1 MKEKKKTV
9 FDKLWKWFCNKI
21 WYIFL
26 LGISTVYVFYYR
38 YEIYELKELNA
49 RSLIFIIWLILL
61 LFPLFSEMEL
71 LGIKIKREVE
81 KANKEVKDDIKEL
94 EAQFMELKLS
104 NNIANNIQI
113 GNPIL
118 PSEEKIEELLRI
130 VRNMQQGSVEP
141 KTSKYDLPQDKA
153 VYLFKVR
160 LYIEKPLRQLSEGIG
175 YGGTRPLGLSEMV
188 KCLFKKEV
196 IDEVTME
203 LITQVIKI
211 AMRGIHGEIV
221 SDEYIEFV
229 QRVYPEIES
238 KLESSLH
245 TISDI

>member
-9 FDKLWKWFCNKI
+9 LDKLWKWFRNKI

-71 LGIKIKREVE
+71 LGVKIKREVE

-118 PSEEKIEELLRI
+118 PSEEKLKNYY
-130 VRNMQQGSVEP
+130 V
-141 KTSKYDLPQDKA
+141 
-153 VYLFKVR
+153 
-160 LYIEKPLRQLSEGIG
+160 
-175 YGGTRPLGLSEMV
+175 
-188 KCLFKKEV
+188 
-196 IDEVTME
+196 
-203 LITQVIKI
+203 
-211 AMRGIHGEIV
+211 
-221 SDEYIEFV
+221 
-229 QRVYPEIES
+229 
-238 KLESSLH
+238 
-245 TISDI
+245 